1 MAYDVSEDV
10 QDFLNRLRGV
20 KKSGS
25 NWVACC
31 PCREDD
37 DNPSLSIGQGRD
49 GRVLATCHRGAG
61 ACEFPEIMKAAGVR
75 PKSTEVKVGK
85 VEKEALKWVANYDYV
100 NEKGELLFQKQ
111 RFVTPDGKKRFRQ
124 RKPDGNG
131 GWDYTLSDT
140 PRVLYNLPAVIKAVA
155 DGNRVYV
162 VEGEKDA
169 DTLIGL
175 GYTATTCPNG
185 AGTWTDLHT
194 EVLRGAQVE
203 IIADND
209 PPGLEHAEMVKQAL
223 LPSGSNVRIWRTP
236 KGKDITEYVEAG
248 GNLKGVV
255 RVDAPSVPNPFD
267 VAIKQMRVIFED
279 EALSTNQKVNRAT
292 SVLGELTDEEPADE
306 GRLVSWLNLMS
317 ESDKDTYDWV
327 IPGVLER
334 GERVIVVAAEG
345 VGKSTLA
352 RQVAILCSYGIQPF
366 TLSFMPPARTLYVDL
381 ENPERI
387 IRRNSRPILDTAKH
401 YATCD
406 NPEAHVLIKPS
417 GFDLLKQA
425 DRNVLERHIREVK
438 PDILFMG
445 PLYKSF
451 VDGGGRTP
459 EAIAVEIVKYLD
471 YIRDSYGCALWL
483 EHHAPLG
490 NSMATRELRPFGSAV
505 WSRWPEFGLAL
516 VPDLTMSDGYFYKV
530 EHFRGEREPRNWPL
544 IMKRG
549 TTFPFE
555 SVSFRN
561 T

>member
-1 MAYDVSEDV
+1 MNNGASSEV
-10 QDFLNRLRGV
+10 EDFLSRLRGV

-31 PCREDD
+31 PCRDDD

-49 GRVLATCHRGAG
+49 GKVLATCHRGAG
-61 ACEFPEIMKAAGVR
+61 ACDFADIMKAAGVK
-75 PKSTEVKVGK
+75 PKSKDEVPVKQ
-85 VEKEALKWVANYDYV
+85 EKEVLKWVANYDYYDAD
-100 NEKGELLFQKQ
+100 GTLLFQKQ
-111 RFVTPDGKKRFRQ
+111 RFVTTDGKKRFRQ

-131 GWDYTLSDT
+131 GWDYSLGDI
-140 PRVLYNLPAVIKAVA
+140 PRVLYNLPAVLEAVKNN
-155 DGNRVYV
+155 GRVYV

-169 DTLIGL
+169 DSLIAL

-185 AGTWTDLHT
+185 AGSWMSIHT
-194 EVLRGAQVE
+194 KALEGATVEV
-203 IIADND
+203 IADND
-209 PPGLEHAEMVKQAL
+209 EPGLEHAYDVKEHLVEA
-223 LPSGSNVRIWRTP
+223 GAKVRIWRTP
-236 KGKDITEYVEAG
+236 EGKDVTDFLAAG
-248 GNLKGVV
+248 GNLKSVV
-255 RVDAPSVPNPFD
+255 RVDAPTVPDPFD
-267 VAIKQMRVIFED
+267 VALKQIATVFD
-279 EALSTNQKVNRAT
+279 DGDLTAAQKVNRAT
-292 SVLGELTDEEPADE
+292 MLLTELVSEEAADE
-306 GRLVSWLNLMS
+306 GRLTTWTHLMS
-317 ESDKDTYDWV
+317 EQDKDTYDWV

-334 GERVIVVAAEG
+334 QERVIVVAAEG

-366 TLSFMPPARTLYVDL
+366 SFSAMKPARTLYVDL

-387 IRRNSRPILDTAKH
+387 IRRNSRPIVDKARLYTSHTPD
-401 YATCD
+401 
-406 NPEAHVLIKPS
+406 AHILIKPA
-417 GFDLLKQA
+417 GFDLLKQQ
-425 DRNVLERHIREVK
+425 DRSILEKHIRAVQ

-445 PLYKSF
+445 PLYKAF

-516 VPDLTMSDGYFYKV
+516 VPDLTMDDGYYYKV

-549 TTFPFE
+549 TAFPFE
-555 SVSFRN
+555 TVQFRK

>member
-1 MAYDVSEDV
+1 MRHDVSEEV
-10 QDFLNRLRGV
+10 SEFLSRLRGV
-20 KKSGS
+20 KASGT

-31 PCREDD
+31 PCRDDD

-49 GRVLATCHRGAG
+49 GKVLATCHRGAG

-75 PKSTEVKVGK
+75 PKSKNTEGS
-85 VEKEALKWVANYDYV
+85 VEKEPLKWVANYDYV
-100 NEKGELLFQKQ
+100 SETGELLFQKQ
-111 RFVTPDGKKRFRQ
+111 RFVSPEGKKRFRQ

-131 GWDYTLSDT
+131 GWDYSLAFV
-140 PRVLYNLPAVIKAVA
+140 PRVLYNLPAVIKAVS

-169 DTLIGL
+169 DTLIKL
-175 GYTATTCPNG
+175 GYAATTCPNG
-185 AGTWTDLHT
+185 AGTWSDIHT
-194 EVLRGAQVE
+194 EVLKGAQVE

-209 PPGLEHAEMVKQAL
+209 QPGLDHANDVKAQLVEA
-223 LPSGSNVRIWRTP
+223 GATVRIWKAP
-236 KGKDITEYVEAG
+236 SGKDITEYLDQG

-255 RVDAPSVPNPFD
+255 RVDAPTVPNVLD
-267 VAIKQMRVIFED
+267 IALKSIYEIFED
-279 EALSTNQKVNRAT
+279 EDLSTNQKVNRA
-292 SVLGELTDEEPADE
+292 SAVLSELSEDEPTDE

-366 TLSFMPPARTLYVDL
+366 TLSFMTPARTLYVDL

-387 IRRNSRPILDTAKH
+387 IRRNSRPIVDTAKQ

-406 NPEAHVLIKPS
+406 SPEAHVLIKPS
-417 GFDLLKQA
+417 GFDLLKQT
-425 DRNVLERHIREVK
+425 DRSILERHIRQVK

-445 PLYKSF
+445 PLYKAF

-490 NSMATRELRPFGSAV
+490 NSMSTRELRPFGSAV

-555 SVSFRN
+555 SVTFRN
-561 T
+561 A

>member
-1 MAYDVSEDV
+1 MNYQASPEVDE
-10 QDFLNRLRGV
+10 FLSRLRGV

-31 PCREDD
+31 PCRDDD

-49 GRVLATCHRGAG
+49 GKVLATCHRGAG
-61 ACEFPEIMKAAGVR
+61 ACDFAGIMKAVGMKTKPKEETPVR
-75 PKSTEVKVGK
+75 L
-85 VEKEALKWVANYDYV
+85 EKEVLKWVANYDYYD
-100 NEKGELLFQKQ
+100 GDGTLLFQKQ

-131 GWDYTLSDT
+131 GWDYSLGDT
-140 PRVLYNLPAVIKAVA
+140 PRVLYNLPAVTEAVKN
-155 DGNRVYV
+155 GGRVYV

-169 DTLIGL
+169 DSLIAL

-185 AGTWTDLHT
+185 AGSWMNLHT
-194 EVLRGAQVE
+194 NALVGATVEV
-203 IIADND
+203 IADND
-209 PPGLEHAEMVKQAL
+209 EPGLEHAYDVKEHLVEA
-223 LPSGSNVRIWRTP
+223 GVKVRIWRTP
-236 KGKDITEYVEAG
+236 EGKDVTDFLDAG
-248 GNLKGVV
+248 GNLKSVI
-255 RVDAPSVPNPFD
+255 RVDAPTVPDVFD
-267 VAIKQMRVIFED
+267 VALKQIATVFD
-279 EALSTNQKVNRAT
+279 DGDLTAAQKVNRAT
-292 SVLGELTDEEPADE
+292 MLLTGLVAEETADE
-306 GRLVSWLNLMS
+306 GRLTTWTHLMS
-317 ESDKDTYDWV
+317 EQDKDTYDWV
-327 IPGVLER
+327 IPGILER
-334 GERVIVVAAEG
+334 QERVIVVAAEG

-366 TLSFMPPARTLYVDL
+366 SFSAMKPARTLYVDL

-387 IRRNSRPILDTAKH
+387 IRRNSRPIIDKARLYTNH
-401 YATCD
+401 T
-406 NPEAHVLIKPS
+406 PEAHILIKPA
-417 GFDLLKQA
+417 GFDLLKQQ
-425 DRNVLERHIREVK
+425 DRAILEKHIRAVQ

-445 PLYKSF
+445 PLYKAF

-459 EAIAVEIVKYLD
+459 EAIAVEVVKYLD

-516 VPDLTMSDGYFYKV
+516 VPDLTMDDGYFYKL

-549 TTFPFE
+549 TAFPFE
-555 SVSFRN
+555 TVQFRK

>member
-1 MAYDVSEDV
+1 MNYQASPEVDE
-10 QDFLNRLRGV
+10 FLSRLRGV

-31 PCREDD
+31 PCRDDD

-49 GRVLATCHRGAG
+49 GKVLATCHRGAG
-61 ACEFPEIMKAAGVR
+61 ACDFAGIMKAVGMKTKPKEETPVR
-75 PKSTEVKVGK
+75 L
-85 VEKEALKWVANYDYV
+85 EKEVLKWVANYDYYD
-100 NEKGELLFQKQ
+100 GDGTLLFQKQ

-131 GWDYTLSDT
+131 GWDYSLGDT
-140 PRVLYNLPAVIKAVA
+140 PRVLYNLPAVTEAVKN
-155 DGNRVYV
+155 GGRVYV

-169 DTLIGL
+169 DSLIAL

-185 AGTWTDLHT
+185 AGSWMNLHT
-194 EVLRGAQVE
+194 NALVGATVEV
-203 IIADND
+203 IADND
-209 PPGLEHAEMVKQAL
+209 EPGLEHAYDVKEHLVEA
-223 LPSGSNVRIWRTP
+223 GVKVRIWRTP
-236 KGKDITEYVEAG
+236 EGKDVTDFLDAG
-248 GNLKGVV
+248 GNLKSVI
-255 RVDAPSVPNPFD
+255 RVDAPTVPDVFD
-267 VAIKQMRVIFED
+267 VALKQIATVFD
-279 EALSTNQKVNRAT
+279 DGDLTASQKVNRAT
-292 SVLGELTDEEPADE
+292 MLLTGLVAEETADE
-306 GRLVSWLNLMS
+306 GRLTTWTHLMS
-317 ESDKDTYDWV
+317 EQDKDTYDWV
-327 IPGVLER
+327 IPGILER
-334 GERVIVVAAEG
+334 QERVIVVAAEG

-366 TLSFMPPARTLYVDL
+366 SFSAMKPARTLYVDL

-387 IRRNSRPILDTAKH
+387 IRRNSRPIIDKARLYTNH
-401 YATCD
+401 T
-406 NPEAHVLIKPS
+406 PEAHILIKPA
-417 GFDLLKQA
+417 GFDLLKQQ
-425 DRNVLERHIREVK
+425 DRAILEKHIRAVQ

-445 PLYKSF
+445 PLYKAF

-459 EAIAVEIVKYLD
+459 EAIAVEVVKYLD

-516 VPDLTMSDGYFYKV
+516 VPDLTMDDGYFYKL

-549 TTFPFE
+549 TAFPFE
-555 SVSFRN
+555 TVQFRK

>member
-1 MAYDVSEDV
+1 MNNGASSEV
-10 QDFLNRLRGV
+10 EDFLSRLRGV

-31 PCREDD
+31 PCRDDD

-49 GRVLATCHRGAG
+49 GKVLATCHRGAG
-61 ACEFPEIMKAAGVR
+61 ACDFADIMKAAGVK
-75 PKSTEVKVGK
+75 PKSKDEVPVKQ
-85 VEKEALKWVANYDYV
+85 EKEVLKWVVNYDYYDTD
-100 NEKGELLFQKQ
+100 GTLLFQKQ
-111 RFVTPDGKKRFRQ
+111 RFVTTDGKKRFRQ

-131 GWDYTLSDT
+131 GWDYSLGDT
-140 PRVLYNLPAVIKAVA
+140 PRILYNLPAVLEAVKNN
-155 DGNRVYV
+155 GRVYV

-169 DTLIGL
+169 DSLIAL

-185 AGTWTDLHT
+185 AGSWMNIHT
-194 EVLRGAQVE
+194 KALEGATVEV
-203 IIADND
+203 IADND
-209 PPGLEHAEMVKQAL
+209 EPGLEHAYDVKEHLVEA
-223 LPSGSNVRIWRTP
+223 GAKVRIWRTP
-236 KGKDITEYVEAG
+236 EGKDVTDYLASG
-248 GNLKGVV
+248 GNLKSVI
-255 RVDAPSVPNPFD
+255 RVDAPTVPDPFD
-267 VAIKQMRVIFED
+267 VALKQIATVFD
-279 EALSTNQKVNRAT
+279 DTDLTASQKVNRAT
-292 SVLGELTDEEPADE
+292 MLLTELVSEEAADE
-306 GRLVSWLNLMS
+306 GRLTTWTHLMS
-317 ESDKDTYDWV
+317 EQDKDTYDWV

-334 GERVIVVAAEG
+334 QERVIVVAAEG

-366 TLSFMPPARTLYVDL
+366 SFSAMKPARTLYVDL

-387 IRRNSRPILDTAKH
+387 IRRNSRPIVDKARLYTSHTPD
-401 YATCD
+401 
-406 NPEAHVLIKPS
+406 AHILIKPA
-417 GFDLLKQA
+417 GFDLLKQQ
-425 DRNVLERHIREVK
+425 DRSILEKHIRAVQ

-445 PLYKSF
+445 PLYKAF

-516 VPDLTMSDGYFYKV
+516 VPDLTMDDGYYYKV

-549 TTFPFE
+549 TAFPFE
-555 SVSFRN
+555 TVQFRK